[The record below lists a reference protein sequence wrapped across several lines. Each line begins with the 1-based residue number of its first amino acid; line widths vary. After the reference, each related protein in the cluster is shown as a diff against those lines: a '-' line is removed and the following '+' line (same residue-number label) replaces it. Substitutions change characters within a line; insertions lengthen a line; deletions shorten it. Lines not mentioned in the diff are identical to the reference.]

1 MQRIKSFLGW
11 SFATFFG
18 MAFLGSLLSDSP
30 VGTLVL
36 LLWLLI
42 CLPPINRFVQSQG
55 LRHWIWWKVGIFAIG
70 FFLIGSTTEPEAPP
84 AAIVPPP
91 VISSPVASESPPPN
105 RPSAEPSPSPIVS
118 PSPTPSAEPSPSPIP
133 APAPAPVVIP
143 SPSSTPVSTGP
154 IREAVSGSC
163 DCPYDTDR
171 AGRRCGGRSAYSR
184 PGGNQPVCYFEDR

>member
-18 MAFLGSLLSDSP
+18 MGFLGSLLPDSP

-91 VISSPVASESPPPN
+91 VISSPVASESTPPN
-105 RPSAEPSPSPIVS
+105 R
-118 PSPTPSAEPSPSPIP
+118 PSAEPSPSPIP
-133 APAPAPVVIP
+133 APAPEPVVIP